1 MLLHIKTIIYSKFQ
15 NFKGLLGNLQGSYSK
30 TKAYIVIKI
39 LQTLMCMLHGF
50 KNDLCKT
57 HSTVHGDGGGL
68 EGVDGGHGRVDP
80 VLYFQVAEPGF
91 AVY

>member
-1 MLLHIKTIIYSKFQ
+1 
-15 NFKGLLGNLQGSYSK
+15 
-30 TKAYIVIKI
+30 
-39 LQTLMCMLHGF
+39 MCRLYGF